1 MEWKRALSVLLAL
14 FVSLPIVACGDGG
27 SGGGDAA
34 NPDTLKVAVLPDED
48 PSKLIKD
55 NEKFVAYL
63 EEKIGKKIELVP
75 MTDYSTMVESMRSG
89 RLHLAY
95 FGPLSYCLCK
105 QKAEIEAFA
114 AKTKK
119 GKAKYRSIII
129 GNKAAGIA
137 TVADIKGKTMAY
149 GDPASTSSHL
159 IPKSVL
165 AGDGLTVDKD
175 YKEQF
180 LGAHDAV
187 ALNVQSGNAQA
198 GGLSEPIF
206 ESLVERGVIKLDKVN
221 RVKHSDWFPQY
232 PWAMQ
237 SNLAPELKEKIKT
250 AFYELKDEE
259 ILKPLKA
266 SGFVPIEDKDY
277 DVVRNLATLLG
288 KDLSELG

>member
-1 MEWKRALSVLLAL
+1 MRRFLSLLFACAALGCSAADEDPTDPGVLR
-14 FVSLPIVACGDGG
+14 I
-27 SGGGDAA
+27 
-34 NPDTLKVAVLPDED
+34 AVLPDED
-48 PSKLIKD
+48 PGKLIKD
-55 NEKFVAYL
+55 NQGLVEYL
-63 EEKIGKKIELVP
+63 EEKLDKDIELIPV
-75 MTDYSTMVESMRSG
+75 TDYSTMIESMRSG

-105 QKAEIEAFA
+105 QKAKIECFA
-114 AKTKK
+114 AKLKNGRT
-119 GKAKYRSIII
+119 KYRSVII
-129 GNKAAGIA
+129 GNKAAGIRKLS
-137 TVADIKGKTMAY
+137 DIGGKTMAY

-165 AGDGLTVDKD
+165 AANGLREGHD

-187 ALNVQSGNAQA
+187 AMSVQTGNAQA

-206 ESLVERGVIKLDKVN
+206 EGLIERGIISLDKVV
-221 RVKHSDWFPQY
+221 RLKESDWFPQY

-237 SNLAPELKEKIKT
+237 SNLKPELKDRIRS
-250 AFYELKDEE
+250 AFTELKDKT

-266 SGFVPIEDKDY
+266 SGFAEIKDAEY
-277 DVVRNLATLLG
+277 DPVRNLATLLG